1 MKNSEVIKSVQ
12 DAKHFRNW
20 KYYTI
25 SECSVNILVPVAV
38 QQLSTGWLS
47 KETIVS
53 SPRRLLSKEICPLEN
68 CLLG

>member
-1 MKNSEVIKSVQ
+1 MKNSEVIKSIQ

-38 QQLSTGWLS
+38 QQLSNG
-47 KETIVS
+47 
-53 SPRRLLSKEICPLEN
+53 
-68 CLLG
+68 